1 MTFFFNLISN
11 VKLTAESEKIIIK
24 SMTKLVPNF
33 LEAYIKFWCVAFT
46 VLKQYSVKQRKE
58 VNVTGV
64 KVYVKNLSSQTLF
77 YFVLYYSN
85 IDIKISIF

>member
-33 LEAYIKFWCVAFT
+33 LEAYIKF
-46 VLKQYSVKQRKE
+46 
-58 VNVTGV
+58 
-64 KVYVKNLSSQTLF
+64 
-77 YFVLYYSN
+77 
-85 IDIKISIF
+85 